1 MILVHAVILLIALAV
16 TYGINW
22 LAWVIPAYIFQE
34 FGQFVIP
41 LIVVLSTVFIAA
53 SDEAPRHEKKYLTRA
68 ILVGLICLG
77 AWHYFSHLQYTSR
90 VISSLEDD
98 FEDPKKELY
107 ALYEEEFGVDGFLG
121 YLLWSAKAGANISI
135 EADDVEYGEINIP
148 EGWWSFAV
156 NWGYRLANLVLVVL
170 WVTKTYRFC
179 KQGSQS
185 TSVASPTPS
194 KKATPHSGPPQDSQ
208 ALLQRGEIRRKQGD
222 LDGAITDYT
231 EALRL
236 NPTSVA
242 HCNRGNL
249 LLEKGDLD
257 GAIADY
263 TEAIRLNPTDKWPYN
278 RRGFARL
285 VQSDFDGAIADITEV
300 IRLDPEDAMAYQ
312 NRAIARQNKGDLDGA
327 VADYNEARRRN
338 LNNVVTNDNQ
348 ASAYKGKK
356 EKDDDDGAITDPSSQ
371 VQATTPSN

>member
-1 MILVHAVILLIALAV
+1 MILVHALILLIALAV
-16 TYGINW
+16 TYGLNW
-22 LAWVIPAYIFQE
+22 LAWVIPADIFQE

-77 AWHYFSHLQYTSR
+77 AWHYFSHLQYTSE
-90 VISSLEDD
+90 VTSALEDD
-98 FEDPKKELY
+98 FDDPKKELY

-135 EADDVEYGEINIP
+135 EADDVEYGDINIP
-148 EGWWSFAV
+148 KGWWSFAV
-156 NWGYRLANLVLVVL
+156 NWGYRLVNLVLVVL

-179 KQGSQS
+179 KQGFQS

-194 KKATPHSGPPQDSQ
+194 TKATPPSVKPRGPQ
-208 ALLQRGEIRRKQGD
+208 AFLQRGEIRRKQGD
-222 LDGAITDYT
+222 LDGAI
-231 EALRL
+231 
-236 NPTSVA
+236 
-242 HCNRGNL
+242 
-249 LLEKGDLD
+249 
-257 GAIADY
+257 ADY
-263 TEAIRLNPTDKWPYN
+263 TEAIRLDPADKWPYN
-278 RRGFARL
+278 RRGFVRL
-285 VQSDFDGAIADITEV
+285 VQGDFDGAIADITEA

-338 LNNVVTNDNQ
+338 LNNAVTNDNQ
-348 ASAYKGKK
+348 ASAHKGKK
-356 EKDDDDGAITDPSSQ
+356 EKDGDDGAVTDRSSQ
-371 VQATTPSN
+371 VQATTSSN